1 MMTTSKG
8 FESVSTRGDTVMVR
22 VYGYP
27 TVETSDGSTAVFR
40 KNRALELLV
49 WLALNKERPRRSA
62 ARTALWEY
70 AVSDATFST
79 VFSDMRRGLQEI
91 SPRSSTTDWF
101 RPTYT
106 DAITID
112 SELVTDAEMLGRSLE
127 RFRQDESTWPALADM
142 LFSIRDA
149 PFAGTGFSW
158 ADLDGTTTRL
168 TILAIEA
175 SSTLANWARGR
186 GDITLALQ
194 ATSIGLRVLPG
205 CEELLEIEQSFLPS
219 VSFSRSR
226 RSGW

>member
-1 MMTTSKG
+1 MPVFHESANRTTTK
-8 FESVSTRGDTVMVR
+8 ETVVVR

-27 TVETSDGSTAVFR
+27 RVETSDGSTAVFR

-62 ARTALWEY
+62 ARTALWEC

-91 SPRSSTTDWF
+91 APRTSTSDWF

-106 DAITID
+106 DAISID
-112 SELVTDAEMLGRSLE
+112 SELVTDAEMLRRSLE
-127 RFRQDESTWPALADM
+127 RFHNDDSTWEQLADM
-142 LFSIRDA
+142 LFTIRDA
-149 PFAGTGFSW
+149 PFAGTEFSW

-175 SSTLANWARGR
+175 SSTLARWARQR
-186 GDITLALQ
+186 GNISLALR
-194 ATSIGLRVLPG
+194 ATSVGLRVLPG

-219 VSFSRSR
+219 VSSSRSR
-226 RSGW
+226 RAG